1 MEQDCI
7 FCKIV
12 RGGIPAHVVYEDDA
26 FLAFLDIHPQS
37 PGHTQVIPKAHYR
50 WVWDLPAGRQACP
63 NIGDYFEVAQKI
75 AKAMQHTFGPIEEVH
90 SRIMGEEV
98 PHAHI
103 WIYPAP
109 DKAHGEKMDFE
120 GNAEKIRQALQK

>member
-1 MEQDCI
+1 MHDINCV
-7 FCKIV
+7 FCKIAH
-12 RGGIPAHVVYEDDA
+12 GEIPAQVVYEDDA

-37 PGHTQVIPKAHYR
+37 PGHTQVIPRQHYR
-50 WVWDLPAGRQACP
+50 WVWDVPQAGR
-63 NIGDYFEVAQKI
+63 YFEVARKV

-109 DKAHGEKMDFE
+109 DKAHGDKHDFK
-120 GNAEKIRQALQK
+120 GNAEKIRKALG

>member
-1 MEQDCI
+1 MEDCI

-12 RGGIPAHVVYEDDA
+12 AGEIPSHKVYEDDE
-26 FLAFLDIHPQS
+26 FLAFLDIRPQA
-37 PGHTQVIPKAHYR
+37 PGHTQVIPKKHYR
-50 WVWDLPAGRQACP
+50 WVWDVPNAGK
-63 NIGDYFEVAQKI
+63 YFEVAQKV
-75 AKAMQHTFGPIEEVH
+75 ARAMQNTFGPIDEVH

-109 DKAHGEKMDFE
+109 SKAHGDKNDLE
-120 GNAEKIRQALQK
+120 GNAEKIREALKSSSSTL

>member
-1 MEQDCI
+1 MDPNCI

-12 RGGIPAHVVYEDDA
+12 KHEIPAHVVYEDDD
-26 FLAFLDIHPQS
+26 FLAFLDIRPQA
-37 PGHTQVIPKAHYR
+37 PGHTQVIPKKHYR
-50 WVWDLPAGRQACP
+50 WVWDVPNAGA
-63 NIGDYFEVAQKI
+63 YFEVAQKV

-109 DKAHGEKMDFE
+109 DKAYGEKKEFE
-120 GNAEKIRQALQK
+120 ENARKIRKAIQI

>member
-1 MEQDCI
+1 MNTDCI

-12 RGGIPAHVVYEDDA
+12 AGEIPAHKVYENDE
-26 FLAFLDIHPQS
+26 FLAFLDIRPQA
-37 PGHTQVIPKAHYR
+37 PGHTQVIPKQHFR
-50 WVWDLPAGRQACP
+50 WVWDVPQVGR
-63 NIGDYFEVAQKI
+63 YFEVARKV
-75 AKAMQHTFGPIEEVH
+75 AKAMQNTFGPIDEVH

-109 DKAHGEKMDFE
+109 AKAHGNKNDFE
-120 GNAEKIRQALQK
+120 GNAEKIRAALK